1 MLLLKRLLRTGF
13 EYVEDWFDLVF
24 GAKWNPFYQLGALGW
39 FYYWIV
45 IVSGIYLYIFFDTG
59 VTQAYESLEYLTH
72 EQWYAGGIMRSLH
85 RYASDALV
93 IMMMV
98 HLLREFAMDRFR
110 SARWFAW
117 FTGVPML
124 WLVFT
129 AGISGYWMVWD
140 QLAQYIAITTTELL
154 DALPIFGEAI
164 ARNFLADD
172 KLSGRFFTLM
182 VFIHIALPLF
192 LLFIMW
198 IHIQRHAT
206 PRVNPPKELA
216 IGTLG
221 MLMILSFI
229 KPAFSQP
236 AADLNIVPSTVNL
249 DWFYMPIYPV
259 MNNVSGLTIW
269 IALILA
275 TILLML
281 IPWMPPGK
289 RVPAAVVHLD
299 NCNGCSRCAA
309 DCPFSAISMEPRSD
323 GSNYKRE
330 AVVDTSHCVSCG
342 ICVGACPTATP
353 FRTKSELSPGIEL
366 PEDSIKALREKT
378 VSVSETLVGIDRVIV
393 FGCDNSLNPAEITD
407 AQTGVVTMPCIGML
421 PPSFIDFVL
430 SRKMADGVFLT
441 GCREGDCNYRLGI
454 KWTDA
459 RIAGER
465 DPRIRKRVDVN
476 RIGKYWA
483 GLTRRKEF
491 FKQLTAF
498 RKERSKI
505 EPKQT
510 QDSSYNEEISEE
522 ANA

>member
-1 MLLLKRLLRTGF
+1 MSALKRLLRTGF
-13 EYVEDWFDLVF
+13 EYVEDWFDILF

-45 IVSGIYLYIFFDTG
+45 IISGIYLYIFFDTG
-59 VTQAYESLEYLTH
+59 VTQAYASLEYLTH

-93 IMMMV
+93 VMMMV

-110 SARWFAW
+110 SSRWFAW
-117 FTGVPML
+117 FTGIPML
-124 WLVFT
+124 WFVFA

-140 QLAQYIAITTTELL
+140 QLAQYIAISTGELL
-154 DALPIFGEAI
+154 DALPFFGESI
-164 ARNFLADD
+164 ARNFLTDA

-182 VFIHIALPLF
+182 VFMHIALPLF

-198 IHIQRHAT
+198 IHIQRHSA

-216 IGTLG
+216 VGTFS
-221 MLMILSFI
+221 MLLILSFI
-229 KPAFSQP
+229 KPALSQP
-236 AADLNIVPSTVNL
+236 PANLNIVPSTVDL
-249 DWFYMPIYPV
+249 DWFYLPLYPV
-259 MNNVSGLTIW
+259 LDNVSGITVW
-269 IALILA
+269 IVLVVTTA
-275 TILLML
+275 LLMM

-289 RVPAAVVHLD
+289 REPVAVVHLD

-309 DCPFSAISMEPRSD
+309 DCPFSAITMKPRSD
-323 GSNYKRE
+323 GSTYEQE
-330 AVVDTSHCVSCG
+330 AVVEPDNCTSCG

-366 PEDSIKALREKT
+366 PQNTIKELRELT
-378 VSVSETLVGIDRVIV
+378 VSASEKLAGNDRVIV
-393 FGCDNSLNPAEITD
+393 YGCQNSLDPAALAD
-407 AQTGVVTMPCIGML
+407 KKVGVVTMPCIAML

-430 SRKMADGVFLT
+430 SRKLADGVFLT
-441 GCREGDCNYRLGI
+441 GCRDGDCSFRLGI

-459 RIAGER
+459 RLAGER
-465 DPRIRKRVDVN
+465 DPRIRKRVNQD

-491 FKQLTAF
+491 FSELTAF
-498 RKERSKI
+498 RTRLLEMSARQAEIPADAKE
-505 EPKQT
+505 
-510 QDSSYNEEISEE
+510 NSEKKD
-522 ANA
+522 A